1 MPKPATYPTLFDNVL
16 QLHITRLKKW
26 GYLETNTSKGGAID
40 WSSNGESIGRIS
52 IFHLSNETE
61 NYIELNY
68 NYRDEPRKYKV
79 HLVSVPSNLGKGTIW
94 YFLCPETGKRCRK
107 LYSVGG
113 YFLHRSAFRGCMY
126 DSQTKSKKWR
136 EMEILFGS
144 YFDSER
150 YLEQLYSKHFK
161 KYYKGK
167 PTKRYLNLLKKIDK
181 ADRHSVRDIEELM
194 LS

>member
-61 NYIELNY
+61 NYIELDY
-68 NYRDEPRKYKV
+68 KYRDEPRNYRV
-79 HLVSVPSNLGKGTIW
+79 HLVSVPSNLGKGIIW

-107 LYSVGG
+107 LYSIGG
-113 YFLHRSAFRGCMY
+113 YFLHRTAFRDCMY
-126 DSQTKSKKWR
+126 DSQTKSKKWQQ
-136 EMEILFGS
+136 MERVYGV
-144 YFDSER
+144 YFELDR
-150 YLEQLYSKHFK
+150 LYEQLYKKHFK
-161 KYYKGK
+161 KFYNGK
-167 PTKRYLNLLKKIDK
+167 PTKKYLTLLKKIED
-181 ADRHSVRDIEELM
+181 AERFSDRELKN
-194 LS
+194 LLL